1 MRAGSARALCGA
13 RSRLTAAT
21 LTVVAVS
28 VLGLAGAWVASA
40 ATGAGARQRAL
51 SSRATQLSRQVRPHV
66 IVIMRDQLAPARVG
80 SRAAAIR
87 AYEIRV
93 AQAPILR
100 QLRVAGATEIK
111 GFTLLNAFAATVS
124 KAQRTELASNPD
136 VAEIVPDITIQ
147 EPAPVMADSRTG
159 KRRAEQSSSLTPN
172 VIPGACAPNGQSQL
186 DPEGLSLTNTDS
198 DDPTQQ
204 TARSLGITGAG
215 VKVAFIADGV
225 DPDNINFIRANGT
238 SAFGDYQDFSG
249 NGPGAPTG
257 GDEAFLDAN
266 TIAGQGIHVYD
277 VNGFSAQADPSSC
290 DIRIEGVA
298 PGATLVGLNVFSEDA
313 ANQLDGTE
321 SNFLEAIDYAVETDH
336 VDVINE
342 SFGSNLFP
350 DITALDAVKQFND
363 AAVAAGVVVSV
374 SSGDAGPTN
383 TIGSPSGDPDVL
395 SVGASTDLRFYA
407 QTNYAA
413 ARYFASTGWLNDN
426 ISSLSSGGY
435 DETGQTIDLVAP
447 GELSFASCDASP
459 TYSDCTNF
467 LNAPSDIERS
477 GGTSESSP
485 FVAGAAA
492 LVIQAYRQ
500 THGGASPS
508 PALVKQ
514 ILVTTATDLGAP
526 AYEQGAGLL
535 NSLKAVELAESISTP
550 AGSPPPVGSTLL
562 TSQTQLNAV
571 GQPGTTERWPVT
583 VTNTGAQ
590 TQTVNLSGETFGED
604 QNVQSGTVNL
614 TDGTSPQFEDFQA
627 LPNNYAVIHFR
638 VPSGVD
644 RLTAQ
649 LAWPGNPAYCVQVGC
664 EIGLNSR
671 VRLILID
678 PLGRFAAHSL
688 PQGPGNAGFVDVQH
702 PVGGRWT
709 GVIFGITAADGGT
722 NGTVTWRVATQE
734 HVPFGFVFPNRL
746 TLAPGQSQ
754 SVVVGANTPSAP
766 GDTSGS
772 IVLGSGSGGQTSIPV
787 TLRSLVPVDSFRG
800 GGFSG
805 VLTGGNG
812 RPLGQGQD
820 EFYEFDV
827 PAGVRDIEADVEF
840 ANDAGDPVGSYLIS
854 PDGDTVGY
862 GQNVNV
868 LNGTSGTSLS
878 AYTLNPIPGR
888 WTLIVAF
895 AEPVVGDE
903 IAQPYAGQIRF
914 DAVHVGAGAV
924 PDSFRTRLPAGV
936 PVTVP
941 VFVANT
947 GVAPQAFF
955 LDPRLDTTQAIP
967 LVPVSPSTVTLP
979 MNGVEPEWLI
989 PTETSSI
996 SVAQTSSLPTMF
1008 DYVPASLAQAQ
1019 VGDPLVASAGF
1030 GSGSLCSDTSAS
1042 SYAPPGGTVTAGTW
1056 MVEPTECGPY
1066 AQPAPAGS
1074 ATVGI
1079 TAFMKPFDPTVTS
1092 TTGDLWLQATNPAA
1106 TFTPVIVE
1114 PGKGAVID
1122 VTITPAGPRGSLVAG
1137 TLYVD
1142 VEASGIPTAAYS
1154 QYSGDE
1160 LAAIPYA
1167 YRIR

>member
-1 MRAGSARALCGA
+1 MRPGSARAFFGA

-51 SSRATQLSRQVRPHV
+51 SSRATQLSRQVRQHV

-87 AYEIRV
+87 ADEIRV
-93 AQAPILR
+93 AQAPIMR
-100 QLRVAGATEIK
+100 QLRAAGATEIK
-111 GFTLLNAFAATVS
+111 GYTLLDAFAATVS
-124 KAQRTELASNPD
+124 KAERAELASNPG
-136 VAEIVPDITIQ
+136 VAEIVPDVTIQ
-147 EPAPVMADSRTG
+147 EPAPVMADSRAG
-159 KRRAEQSSSLTPN
+159 RRRAEQSSSLTPN

-198 DDPTQQ
+198 DDPNQQ

-225 DPDNINFIRANGT
+225 DPDNINFIRANNT

-249 NGPGAPTG
+249 NGPGAPTS

-298 PGATLVGLNVFSEDA
+298 PGATLVGLNVFSEDSA
-313 ANQLDGTE
+313 DQLDTTE
-321 SNFLEAIDYAVETDH
+321 SNFLQAIDYAVETDH

-383 TIGSPSGDPDVL
+383 TIGSPSTDSNVL
-395 SVGASTDLRFYA
+395 SVGGSTDLRFYA

-447 GELSFASCDASP
+447 GELSFASCDASAA
-459 TYSDCTNF
+459 YSGCINF

-508 PALVKQ
+508 PSLVKQ
-514 ILVTTATDLGAP
+514 ILVSTATDLGAP

-550 AGSPPPVGSTLL
+550 AGSPLPVGSTLL
-562 TSQTQLNAV
+562 TSPTQLNAV
-571 GQPGTTERWPVT
+571 GQPGTTQRWPVT
-583 VTNTGAQ
+583 VTNTGAHP
-590 TQTVNLSGETFGED
+590 QTVNLSGETFGED
-604 QNVQSGTVNL
+604 QNVHSGTVNL
-614 TDGTSPQFEDFQA
+614 TDGTSPQFVDFQD
-627 LPNNYAVIHFR
+627 LPNNYAVIHFQ
-638 VPSGVD
+638 VPAGAD

-709 GVIFGITAADGGT
+709 GVIFGITAAHGGT
-722 NGTVTWRVATQE
+722 NGSVTWRVATQQ
-734 HVPFGFVFPNRL
+734 HVPFGSVFPNRL
-746 TLAPGQSQ
+746 MLAPGQSE
-754 SVVVGANTPSAP
+754 SVVVSASTPSTP

-787 TLRSLVPVDSFRG
+787 TLRSLVPVDSVRG

-827 PAGVRDIEADVEF
+827 PAGVRDIEADVEL

-862 GQNVNV
+862 GQNV
-868 LNGTSGTSLS
+868 LNGTSVTSLS

-903 IAQPYAGQIRF
+903 IAQPFAGQIRF
-914 DAVHVGAGAV
+914 DAVRVGAGAV
-924 PDSFRTRLPAGV
+924 PDSFRTRLRAGV
-936 PVTVP
+936 PITVP

-947 GVAPQAFF
+947 GVAPQTFF
-955 LDPRLDTTQAIP
+955 VDPRLDATQAIS
-967 LVPVSPSTVTLP
+967 LAPVGPGTVVLP
-979 MNGVEPEWLI
+979 MNGVEPAWLI

-1008 DYVPASLAQAQ
+1008 DYEPASLVEAQ

-1030 GSGSLCSDTSAS
+1030 GSGALCSDTSAS

-1056 MVEPTECGPY
+1056 IVAPTECGPY
-1066 AQPAPAGS
+1066 AGQAPAGS
-1074 ATVGI
+1074 ATAGI

-1092 TTGDLWLQATNPAA
+1092 TTGDLWLQAIDPTAA
-1106 TFTPVIVE
+1106 FTPVTVE

-1122 VTITPAGPRGSLVAG
+1122 VTITPAGLRGSLVAG

-1142 VEASGIPTAAYS
+1142 VMASGIPTVAYS